1 MIADP
6 KARRLIAL
14 SHKKFWQEDDKEL
27 GYAMANTPK
36 RQRGLGRGLSALMA
50 DIEQTV
56 GDTGA
61 VNSERRN
68 EMLVPVETIH
78 PNPGQPRRHFDADD
92 LNDLAGSIRSKGII
106 QPLVVRA
113 HPVKAGEYEIV
124 AGERRWRASQL
135 AQLHELPV
143 VVREFSDLDVLEIA
157 IIENIQRADLNP
169 IEEASGY
176 RQLMDK
182 FGHTQEQM
190 AEVLGRS
197 RPHIANVLRLL
208 ALPDDVQRFVINGS
222 LSSGHARALI
232 TAPNASDLARVVIAR
247 GLSVRQT
254 EKLVKEPKASSKER
268 ASKSAKDA
276 DTRALEGD
284 LSAAL
289 NMAVSIAHNP
299 GQEGGSIT
307 ISYKNLEQLDE
318 LCRHL
323 AGL

>member
-1 MIADP
+1 
-6 KARRLIAL
+6 
-14 SHKKFWQEDDKEL
+14 
-27 GYAMANTPK
+27 MANTPK

-50 DIEQTV
+50 DIDQTV
-56 GDTGA
+56 GDSGP

-68 EMLVPVETIH
+68 ELLVPIEAIH
-78 PNPGQPRRHFDADD
+78 PNPDQPRRHFDADD

-113 HPVKAGEYEIV
+113 HPVKAGEYQIV

-135 AQLHELPV
+135 AQLHELPI

-169 IEEASGY
+169 IEEAIGY

-190 AEVLGRS
+190 AEALGKS

-208 ALPDDVQRFVINGS
+208 ALPEDVQALVISGS

-232 TAPNASDLARVVIAR
+232 TAPNASELARLVVAR

-254 EKLVKEPKASSKER
+254 EKLVKEPKAPSKER
-268 ASKSAKDA
+268 LPKIAKDS

-289 NMAVSIAHNP
+289 RMAVSIAHSP
-299 GQEGGSIT
+299 GQEGGAIT
-307 ISYKNLEQLDE
+307 IRYKNLEQLDE

>member
-1 MIADP
+1 
-6 KARRLIAL
+6 
-14 SHKKFWQEDDKEL
+14 
-27 GYAMANTPK
+27 MANTPK

-56 GDTGA
+56 GDSGP

-68 EMLVPVETIH
+68 ELLVPIEAIH
-78 PNPGQPRRHFDADD
+78 PNPDQPRRHFDADD

-113 HPVKAGEYEIV
+113 HPVKAGEYQIV

-135 AQLHELPV
+135 AQLHELPI

-169 IEEASGY
+169 IEEAIGY

-190 AEVLGRS
+190 AEALGKS

-208 ALPDDVQRFVINGS
+208 ALPEDVQALVIGGS

-232 TAPNASDLARVVIAR
+232 TAPNASELARLVVAR
-247 GLSVRQT
+247 GL
-254 EKLVKEPKASSKER
+254 
-268 ASKSAKDA
+268 
-276 DTRALEGD
+276 
-284 LSAAL
+284 
-289 NMAVSIAHNP
+289 
-299 GQEGGSIT
+299 
-307 ISYKNLEQLDE
+307 
-318 LCRHL
+318 
-323 AGL
+323 

>member
-1 MIADP
+1 
-6 KARRLIAL
+6 
-14 SHKKFWQEDDKEL
+14 
-27 GYAMANTPK
+27 MANTPK

-56 GDTGA
+56 GDSGP

-68 EMLVPVETIH
+68 ELLVPIEAIH
-78 PNPGQPRRHFDADD
+78 PNPDQPRRHFDADD

-113 HPVKAGEYEIV
+113 HPVKAGEYQIV

-135 AQLHELPV
+135 AQLHELPI

-169 IEEASGY
+169 IEEAIGY

-190 AEVLGRS
+190 AEALGKS

-208 ALPDDVQRFVINGS
+208 ALPEDVQALVMSGS

-232 TAPNASDLARVVIAR
+232 TAPNASELARLVVAR

-254 EKLVKEPKASSKER
+254 EKLVKEPKAPSKER
-268 ASKSAKDA
+268 LPKITKDA

-289 NMAVSIAHNP
+289 KMAVTIAHSP
-299 GQEGGSIT
+299 GQEGGAIT
-307 ISYKNLEQLDE
+307 IRYKNLEQLDE